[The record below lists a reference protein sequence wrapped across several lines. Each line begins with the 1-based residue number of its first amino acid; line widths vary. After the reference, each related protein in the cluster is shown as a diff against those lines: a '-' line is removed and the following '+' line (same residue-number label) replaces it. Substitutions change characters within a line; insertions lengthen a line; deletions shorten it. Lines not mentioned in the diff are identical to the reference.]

1 MNSIKIIANGAYF
14 PKQKVDNKELAKKYN
29 ITDEYIYKR
38 TGIENRFFANDETI
52 EEVAIKAS
60 KQAIENY
67 NIDKQTIDMIIV
79 ATTSSDK
86 IMPGI
91 SFYIQKE
98 LDIKNS
104 ICLDVLAGCAGYI
117 NSLDIARNY
126 IAIGKVNR
134 ALVVGVDVLS
144 NIINESDMG
153 TAIILSDGAGAIII
167 EKSDVE
173 KKYESC
179 IESKGQDGDILVY
192 NSNNKIKMDGTK
204 VYKYAVRE
212 TVKNISKL
220 LQISGENIEDIK
232 YIIPHQSNQKII
244 NSISARLQIE
254 DDKIYNNIK
263 NVGNTFCASIPI
275 VLGELLEKNKLLA
288 GDKII
293 LLGYG
298 GGLNTGSILLEI

>member
-14 PKQKVDNKELAKKYN
+14 PKRKVNNKELANKYN
-29 ITDEYIYKR
+29 ITEEYIYKR

-98 LDIKNS
+98 LDVKNC
-104 ICLDVLAGCAGYI
+104 ICLDILAGCAGYI
-117 NSLDIARNY
+117 SSLDIARNY

-134 ALVVGVDVLS
+134 VLIVGVDVLS
-144 NIINESDMG
+144 NIIDENDMG
-153 TAIILSDGAGAIII
+153 TAIILSDGAGATII

-173 KKYESC
+173 KKYESY

-204 VYKYAVRE
+204 VYKYAVKE
-212 TVKNISKL
+212 AVKNISKL

-244 NSISARLQIE
+244 NSILARLQIE
-254 DDKIYNNIK
+254 NDKIYNNIK

-275 VLGELLEKNKLLA
+275 VLEELLEKNKLLA
-288 GDKII
+288 SDKII